1 MRDRREIQ
9 DIRADKGRL
18 VQALEDAGAE
28 IRGNTVKCPF
38 HGDRNASGGVHEHN
52 GGWRFTCQVC
62 GWNKGKGSGDVF
74 DVLRVSRGLDFK
86 AACEHLGIAD
96 DGAKRGATPGA
107 NVAAN
112 GRHVP
117 ASSGRK
123 AVSER
128 AESDSNA
135 RAEPVEK
142 RESLPAGGRNRRGKG
157 SDSKRAMIDAPRACE
172 SLLSDPA
179 ALAHLWNTRGIDL
192 ATAER
197 FGVGITGEQGR
208 RFWTFPIR
216 DGDGNT
222 LAVKAHRADG
232 QDSKSFWSAPDGF
245 GRDHIFPVHLEPSG
259 PVFLCP
265 GELKALA
272 VATAGR
278 AALGITSGE
287 GTKQTPAD
295 LPAEGLRLLR
305 GRDVAIIPD
314 DDDTGRAWG
323 EHVRAQL
330 TEAGITARIVDA
342 GLDKSAG
349 LKDIGDLACRMYDTG
364 EGVEVVAVTLDDA
377 WARSDPWQ
385 GTSVGDI
392 WANPRTWTPVMRIST
407 GLTAL
412 DEALDGGLRT
422 RGVTLLAGKTGHGK
436 TQLAANIAVNAALK
450 GTPVLYLSLEL
461 GADEVAQ
468 LVAAIRSGVPRS
480 WLALGGVHGEA
491 SRKLNDAFQRD
502 RDMPLTILD
511 DEHWPEGLTRD
522 RLGALVAEGVKRFG
536 WKLVVVDYLG
546 LLVSPESDKS
556 DYTSDVLN
564 SAALRKLA
572 RKHDAAIL
580 AVTALRK
587 TQATNFKPFEDL
599 TLDEISGA
607 GRLVYDAQ
615 NVLLTRTVRG
625 DDDAGLVKVRPMKRR
640 FAADREEILSMRW
653 RPRTGAIVDLEPG
666 AEVPADDDGTADDK
680 PKAKPRVSRN
690 RKADAA

>member
-1 MRDRREIQ
+1 MRDRQQI
-9 DIRADKGRL
+9 DDVRADKGQLIR
-18 VQALEDAGAE
+18 ALEDAGAE
-28 IRGNTVKCPF
+28 IRGSAVKCPW
-38 HGDRNASGGVHEHN
+38 HEDRNASGGVHEHD
-52 GGWRFTCQVC
+52 GGWRYTCHGC
-62 GWNKGKGSGDVF
+62 GWNGGEGSGDVF
-74 DVLRVSRGLDFK
+74 DVLQVSRGLDFK

-197 FGVGITGEQGR
+197 FGVGITGEPGR

-216 DGDGNT
+216 DGEGRT

-287 GTKQTPAD
+287 GNAKNPAD
-295 LPAEGLRLLR
+295 LPDETLRLLR

-377 WARSDPWQ
+377 WARSDPWH
-385 GTSVGDI
+385 GTSVGEI
-392 WANPRTWTPVMRIST
+392 WAHPRTWTPVTRIPT
-407 GLTAL
+407 WLMAL
-412 DEALDGGLRT
+412 DDALDGGLRT
-422 RGVTLLAGKTGHGK
+422 RGVTLVAGKTGQAK
-436 TQLAANIAVNAALK
+436 TQLAVNVAVNAALK
-450 GTPVLYLSLEL
+450 GTPVGYLSLEL

-468 LVAAIRSGVPRS
+468 LAAAIRADVPRS
-480 WLALGGVHGEA
+480 WLALGGVHNEA
-491 SRKLNDAFQRD
+491 AGKLRCAIERD
-502 RDMPLTILD
+502 GAIPLTILD
-511 DEHWPEGLTRD
+511 DERWAEGLTRD
-522 RLGALVAEGVKRFG
+522 GLAELVAAGVKRFG
-536 WKLVVVDYLG
+536 WKLIVVDYMG
-546 LLVSPESDKS
+546 LLASLESDKS

-572 RKHDAAIL
+572 RKHDVAML

-587 TQATNFKPFEDL
+587 TPSAKYEKPEAL
-599 TLDEISGA
+599 TIDEISGA

-615 NVLLTRTVRG
+615 NVLLTWTKRG

-640 FAADREEILSMRW
+640 FAADREEILSLRW
-653 RPRTGAIVDLEPG
+653 HPRTGAILDLEPG
-666 AEVPADDDGTADDK
+666 DDDEHE
-680 PKAKPRVSRN
+680 PKPRASRN
-690 RKADAA
+690 RKAKGAA

>member
-1 MRDRREIQ
+1 MRDRRAID
-9 DIRADKGRL
+9 DIRGDKGQL
-18 VQALEDAGAE
+18 IWALEEAGAE
-28 IRGNTVKCPF
+28 LRGNVVRCPW
-38 HGDRNASGGVHEHN
+38 HLDRNASGGIHEHN
-52 GGWRFTCQVC
+52 GGWRYTCHGC
-62 GWNKGKGSGDVF
+62 GWNGGKGSGDVF
-74 DVLRVSRGLDFK
+74 DVLKVSRGLDFK
-86 AACEHLGIAD
+86 AACEHLGIED
-96 DGAKRGATPGA
+96 EGA
-107 NVAAN
+107 NKRHKSATSGRMARNGHPETQSDSRAGAVENGDSRPAGQCN
-112 GRHVP
+112 GRGTTP
-117 ASSGRK
+117 K
-123 AVSER
+123 
-128 AESDSNA
+128 
-135 RAEPVEK
+135 
-142 RESLPAGGRNRRGKG
+142 
-157 SDSKRAMIDAPRACE
+157 SKRDPIDAPRAAE

-179 ALAHLWNTRGIDL
+179 ALAHLWNTRGVDRT
-192 ATAER
+192 TAER

-232 QDSKSFWSAPDGF
+232 QDQKSWWSAPDGF
-245 GRDHIFPVHLEPSG
+245 GRDHLFPVRLEPSG
-259 PVFLCP
+259 PVWLCP
-265 GELKALA
+265 GELKAMA
-272 VATAGR
+272 VATVGR

-287 GTKQTPAD
+287 GNAKNPAH
-295 LPAEGLRLLR
+295 LPEDALRLLR

-323 EHVRAQL
+323 EHVRVQL
-330 TEAGITARIVDA
+330 TDAGITARIVDV
-342 GLDKSAG
+342 GLSKADG
-349 LKDIGDLACRMYDTG
+349 LKDIGDLAVRLYETG
-364 EGVEVVAVTLDDA
+364 EAVEAVAAELDNA
-377 WARSDPWQ
+377 WARSDPWH
-385 GTSVGDI
+385 GTSIGDI
-392 WANPRTWTPVMRIST
+392 WANPRTWTPVTRIST

-587 TQATNFKPFEDL
+587 TQATNFKPFEGL